1 MVSTRKKRQSS
12 KRLLSQLDDFD
23 QDVIISNT
31 TSERRE
37 NVVVNGGVDD
47 QNFTGGTSNVSS
59 IVNENALNVKTLER
73 CFNERIDREMSNIVD
88 TVEDRIQNAVL
99 TAIDN
104 IVTPKIELAI
114 RSINASSGRDVTSA
128 SGNSERREYE
138 GINASFENASA
149 NNRTLGVANTND
161 ETRHDFHDEVS
172 ELPVLE
178 AQFDRQLPTHHM
190 PSGASSEVHHMVTG
204 VKERHDMLTEGSQ
217 QIHNRHHMV
226 TGVKERHDMLT
237 EGSQQIHNRH
247 HMVTGAKEQI
257 HNHHDMVA
265 RGSEEF
271 RNSHHMATGQTAYI
285 NQIPE
290 FLTGRT
296 QTSRNPSSHQYQ
308 NLSTQVSQDNNLPVV
323 EHTPTHQNLDANNSI
338 NRLADAI
345 AGITTQQPSQATTM
359 LKPVSTSTL
368 IFDGKNQKFE
378 LFEDLLH
385 TMLKM
390 QPEMTKAMKINHFHA
405 HLRKEALQTFRNISA
420 VNKKTLDDVLIVFRR
435 KYVKPESQATAK
447 HKWHK
452 LTFDPNTKSLPHF
465 LEELNECAEK
475 AFGDNAQHM
484 IDSLLYAKLP
494 PHLKRSLNLA
504 HLENGT
510 YDQIVAHLERE
521 LELSGLE
528 NDGELTIPTVTTVPL
543 NDNQQNTEQTKVVC
557 YYCKKRGHV
566 IRDCRKRM
574 RKEQERGNDPST
586 QKMKPSTSKTYAPC
600 PHCQRT
606 NHPPEQCWSGPNA
619 ANRPKRFKQAY
630 PEDNQNDG
638 QNHGNLTYSGPSSIL
653 KNSLN

>member
-1 MVSTRKKRQSS
+1 MVSTRKKRQSN

-23 QDVIISNT
+23 QDMIIGNAVSERQENTVVNMGTNDRDFTISN
-31 TSERRE
+31 S
-37 NVVVNGGVDD
+37 
-47 QNFTGGTSNVSS
+47 SNNTA
-59 IVNENALNVKTLER
+59 VNENAMNVKTLER

-88 TVEDRIQNAVL
+88 TVEDRIQNAIL
-99 TAIDN
+99 TAIEN
-104 IVTPKIELAI
+104 IVAPKIELAI
-114 RSINASSGRDVTSA
+114 RSINASSGRDVTSVIA
-128 SGNSERREYE
+128 NSERGERV
-138 GINASFENASA
+138 GINASIENASE
-149 NNRTLGVANTND
+149 NNNTLHVPSVSD
-161 ETRHDFHDEVS
+161 ETRLNIPDEVG
-172 ELPVLE
+172 ELSVPE
-178 AQFDRQLPTHHM
+178 TRFDRQPHT
-190 PSGASSEVHHMVTG
+190 P
-204 VKERHDMLTEGSQ
+204 
-217 QIHNRHHMV
+217 
-226 TGVKERHDMLT
+226 
-237 EGSQQIHNRH
+237 

-265 RGSEEF
+265 RGSEHIH
-271 RNSHHMATGQTAYI
+271 NSHHKMTGQTAHI

-308 NLSTQVSQDNNLPVV
+308 NLSTHVSQDNNLPVV

-368 IFDGKNQKFE
+368 IFDGKNEKFE
-378 LFEDLLH
+378 LFEDLFH

-390 QPEMTKAMKINHFHA
+390 QPEMTEAMKINHFHA

-452 LTFDPNTKSLPHF
+452 LTFDPNTKSLPDF

-528 NDGELTIPTVTTVPL
+528 NDGELPIPTMTTVPL

-557 YYCKKRGHV
+557 YYCKKPGHV

-619 ANRPKRFKQAY
+619 ANRPKRFKQVY

>member
-1 MVSTRKKRQSS
+1 MVSTRKKRQSN

-23 QDVIISNT
+23 QDMIIGNT
-31 TSERRE
+31 TNERQE
-37 NVVVNGGVDD
+37 GVEVNEGTNDRD
-47 QNFTGGTSNVSS
+47 FTAGTSNVSS
-59 IVNENALNVKTLER
+59 IVNENVLNVKTLER
-73 CFNERIDREMSNIVD
+73 CFNERIDREIGNIVD
-88 TVEDRIQNAVL
+88 TVEDRIQNAIL

-114 RSINASSGRDVTSA
+114 RSINASSGRDVASA

-138 GINASFENASA
+138 GINASFENASE
-149 NNRTLGVANTND
+149 NNRTLGITNTND
-161 ETRHDFHDEVS
+161 ETRHNSHDGVS
-172 ELPVLE
+172 ELPVFGT
-178 AQFDRQLPTHHM
+178 QFDRQSPTHYV
-190 PSGASSEVHHMVTG
+190 PPGDSSEG
-204 VKERHDMLTEGSQ
+204 HD
-217 QIHNRHHMV
+217 
-226 TGVKERHDMLT
+226 
-237 EGSQQIHNRH
+237 
-247 HMVTGAKEQI
+247 MVTGAKEQI
-257 HNHHDMVA
+257 HNRHYTVT
-265 RGSEEF
+265 R
-271 RNSHHMATGQTAYI
+271 QTVHT

-296 QTSRNPSSHQYQ
+296 QTPRNPSSHQYQ
-308 NLSTQVSQDNNLPVV
+308 NLSTQISQDNYLPVV
-323 EHTPTHQNLDANNSI
+323 EQTPANQNLDANNSI

-345 AGITTQQPSQATTM
+345 AGITTQQRPQAATM
-359 LKPVSTSTL
+359 LKPVSTNTL
-368 IFDGKNQKFE
+368 IFDGKIEKFE
-378 LFEDLLH
+378 LFEDLFH

-390 QPEMTKAMKINHFHA
+390 QPEMTEAIKINHFHA
-405 HLRKEALQTFRNISA
+405 HLRKDTLQTFRNISA

-435 KYVKPESQATAK
+435 KHVKPESQATAK

-452 LTFDPNTKSLPHF
+452 LTFDPNTKSLPDF
-465 LEELNECAEK
+465 LEELNECAER

-528 NDGELTIPTVTTVPL
+528 NDGELTIPTMTTVPL

-557 YYCKKRGHV
+557 HYCKKPGHV
-566 IRDCRKRM
+566 IRECRKRM
-574 RKEQERGNDPST
+574 RKEQEQRNDPST
-586 QKMKPSTSKTYAPC
+586 QKMKPSTSKSYAPC

-619 ANRPKRFKQAY
+619 ANRPKRFKKAY
-630 PEDNQNDG
+630 QGDNRNDG
-638 QNHGNLTYSGPSSIL
+638 QDQGNLTHPGPSSIL

>member
-1 MVSTRKKRQSS
+1 MVSTTKKRQSS

-23 QDVIISNT
+23 QDLIIGNT

-37 NVVVNGGVDD
+37 NVVANGGVDD
-47 QNFTGGTSNVSS
+47 QDFTGGTSNVSS
-59 IVNENALNVKTLER
+59 IVNENALNVKTFER

-88 TVEDRIQNAVL
+88 TVEDRIQNAIL

-149 NNRTLGVANTND
+149 NNRTLGMANTKD
-161 ETRHDFHDEVS
+161 ETRHDFHDGVS
-172 ELPVLE
+172 ELPVSE

-190 PSGASSEVHHMVTG
+190 PSGASSDV
-204 VKERHDMLTEGSQ
+204 
-217 QIHNRHHMV
+217 HHMV

-271 RNSHHMATGQTAYI
+271 RNSHHMVTGQTAHI

-323 EHTPTHQNLDANNSI
+323 EHAPTHKNLDANNSI

-368 IFDGKNQKFE
+368 IFDGKNEKFE
-378 LFEDLLH
+378 LFEDLFH

-390 QPEMTKAMKINHFHA
+390 QPEMTEAMKINHFHA

-420 VNKKTLDDVLIVFRR
+420 VNKKTLDDVIIVFRR

-452 LTFDPNTKSLPHF
+452 LTFDPNTKSLPDF

-528 NDGELTIPTVTTVPL
+528 NDGELTIPTMTTVPL

-557 YYCKKRGHV
+557 YYCKKPGHV

-586 QKMKPSTSKTYAPC
+586 QKTKPSTSKTYAPC

-606 NHPPEQCWSGPNA
+606 NHPPEQCWSGPNV

-638 QNHGNLTYSGPSSIL
+638 RNHGNLTYSGPSSIL

>member
-1 MVSTRKKRQSS
+1 MVSTRKKRQSN

-23 QDVIISNT
+23 QDMIIGNAV
-31 TSERRE
+31 SERQE
-37 NVVVNGGVDD
+37 NAVVNMGTNDRD
-47 QNFTGGTSNVSS
+47 FTVSNSS
-59 IVNENALNVKTLER
+59 NNTAVNENAMNVKTLER
-73 CFNERIDREMSNIVD
+73 RFNERIDREMSNIVD
-88 TVEDRIQNAVL
+88 TVEDRIQNAIL
-99 TAIDN
+99 TAIEN
-104 IVTPKIELAI
+104 IVAPKIELAI
-114 RSINASSGRDVTSA
+114 RSINASSGRDVTSVIA
-128 SGNSERREYE
+128 NSERGERA
-138 GINASFENASA
+138 GINTSFENASE
-149 NNRTLGVANTND
+149 NNNTLHVPSVSD
-161 ETRHDFHDEVS
+161 ETRLNIPDEVG
-172 ELPVLE
+172 ELSVPE
-178 AQFDRQLPTHHM
+178 TRFDRQPHT
-190 PSGASSEVHHMVTG
+190 PHMVTG
-204 VKERHDMLTEGSQ
+204 VKERHNILPENSEH
-217 QIHNRHHMV
+217 IH
-226 TGVKERHDMLT
+226 
-237 EGSQQIHNRH
+237 
-247 HMVTGAKEQI
+247 
-257 HNHHDMVA
+257 
-265 RGSEEF
+265 
-271 RNSHHMATGQTAYI
+271 NSHHMMTGQTAHI

-368 IFDGKNQKFE
+368 IFDGKNEKFE
-378 LFEDLLH
+378 LFEDLFH

-390 QPEMTKAMKINHFHA
+390 QPEMTEAMKINHFHA

-452 LTFDPNTKSLPHF
+452 LTFDPNTKSLPDF

-528 NDGELTIPTVTTVPL
+528 NDGELPIPTMTTVPL

-557 YYCKKRGHV
+557 YYCKKPGHV